1 MMEKEKIMNTDKNP
15 FMPDHEIP
23 IGPIGPNPYVPGKIM
38 IKPVEFVNTKMVF
51 SETLGMMV
59 AVPDMDNPFIPPNS
73 EVK

>member
-1 MMEKEKIMNTDKNP
+1 MENIMNTNKNP

-38 IKPVEFVNTKMVF
+38 IKPVEFVNTK
-51 SETLGMMV
+51 
-59 AVPDMDNPFIPPNS
+59 AVQDMGNPFIPKS